1 MKKYAKL
8 KGESTVYQYQAVTK
22 GDYMALHRMDNL
34 MIAARKQGIAL
45 GAFECWD
52 SLNIQGI
59 AKASAECKSPVIFQ
73 ASAAEYRLM
82 GGADALADI
91 VNFYVKKFD
100 IDAALHLDHGSDL
113 EQVAEC
119 IEAGFTSVML
129 DASILPFEEN
139 IRLSAE
145 AAKMAHAAN
154 LSCEAELGHVGGGD
168 GGEGTESV
176 LTIPGEA
183 EEFVS
188 RTNVDCLAVAIGTV
202 HGDYKGK
209 PELRLD
215 RLAAIAEKVSLPL
228 VLHGGSGTPVE
239 LLQEAIALGIAKIN
253 ICTDINKAFLGG
265 IDDAKPRLT
274 PSVPGNFYVPARDA
288 LTAKTAELIRLFR
301 RGR

>member
-1 MKKYAKL
+1 
-8 KGESTVYQYQAVTK
+8 
-22 GDYMALHRMDNL
+22 MALHRMDNL

-139 IRLSAE
+139 IALTKRVVDTCSYLNVQVE
-145 AAKMAHAAN
+145 G
-154 LSCEAELGHVGGGD
+154 ELGHVGMTSD
-168 GGEGTESV
+168 NNMDEFKKVYEFNSFSV
-176 LTIPGEA
+176 
-183 EEFVS
+183 
-188 RTNVDCLAVAIGTV
+188 
-202 HGDYKGK
+202 
-209 PELRLD
+209 
-215 RLAAIAEKVSLPL
+215 
-228 VLHGGSGTPVE
+228 
-239 LLQEAIALGIAKIN
+239 
-253 ICTDINKAFLGG
+253 
-265 IDDAKPRLT
+265 
-274 PSVPGNFYVPARDA
+274 
-288 LTAKTAELIRLFR
+288 
-301 RGR
+301 